1 MEINFNNLHNT
12 QAERE
17 VLNAILFNPYIY
29 DYVAD
34 IISRDI
40 FQDTECQKVYDMIQ
54 RMIKAGKTIDAA
66 EIFTIMRKDGL
77 DFSNFVMENI
87 AASELTR
94 QRVAFLDDLYTRRK
108 LLNLCYKAE
117 AMVTDTTISRE
128 ELRSVGKDFDG
139 YLNNDS
145 QDDECQ
151 QIGDVIGSLMND
163 VAERMADKGERGI
176 MTGLNIFD
184 SRYGWHRGDLVIV
197 AGATSQGKS
206 TLASTIMFN
215 MAMAGVPV
223 ADYSLEMSAKQV
235 TARMM
240 ARLTQVSSST
250 TLYGKLSDQEYK
262 QVYDGSLSMKKLPI
276 YFDEKNKT
284 SFVNM
289 CSSIRRMV
297 KRYGVKVVFID
308 YLQILANGSRDNRES
323 VIGDM
328 ARDLKRLA
336 VEENV
341 CICALSQLNRSKEDK
356 GRPRLNQMRGSGQ
369 IEEACDMAVLI
380 HRPNLQKESAN
391 IYLDKGRNIGV
402 AKDIIKFNG
411 NLSYFSDFE
420 QGDPTAPYK
429 EQKEDLP
436 F

>member
-1 MEINFNNLHNT
+1 M
-12 QAERE
+12 
-17 VLNAILFNPYIY
+17 
-29 DYVAD
+29 
-34 IISRDI
+34 
-40 FQDTECQKVYDMIQ
+40 
-54 RMIKAGKTIDAA
+54 
-66 EIFTIMRKDGL
+66 
-77 DFSNFVMENI
+77 
-87 AASELTR
+87 
-94 QRVAFLDDLYTRRK
+94 
-108 LLNLCYKAE
+108 
-117 AMVTDTTISRE
+117 
-128 ELRSVGKDFDG
+128 RSVGKDFDG

-163 VAERMADKGERGI
+163 VADRMADKGEKGI

-184 SRYGWHRGDLVIV
+184 SRFGWHRGDLVIV

-206 TLASTIMFN
+206 TLASTIAYN
-215 MAMAGVPV
+215 MANDGEPIAY
-223 ADYSLEMSAKQV
+223 YSLEMSAKQL

-240 ARLTQVSSST
+240 ARCTQVSSSI
-250 TLYGKLSDQEYK
+250 TLYAKLSEYEYK
-262 QVYDGSLSMKKLPI
+262 QVYDGSLSIKKLPI

-323 VIGDM
+323 LIGDM

-336 VEENV
+336 VEENI

-411 NLSYFSDFE
+411 NLSYFTDFE
-420 QGDPTAPYK
+420 QGDPSAPYK

>member
-40 FQDTECQKVYDMIQ
+40 FQDTECQKVYDIMQ
-54 RMIKAGKTIDAA
+54 QMIKAGKTIDAA
-66 EIFTIMRKDGL
+66 EVFTIMRKDGL
-77 DFSNFVMENI
+77 DFSHFVMENI

-117 AMVTDTTISRE
+117 AMVTDTTITRE

-145 QDDECQ
+145 QNDECQ

-184 SRYGWHRGDLVIV
+184 SRFGWHRGDLVIV

-215 MAMAGVPV
+215 MAMTGVPV

-284 SFVNM
+284 SFVNL

-323 VIGDM
+323 LIGDM

-336 VEENV
+336 VEENI

-420 QGDPTAPYK
+420 QGDPSAPYK

>member
-12 QAERE
+12 QSERE

-40 FQDTECQKVYDMIQ
+40 FQDPECQKVYDMIQ
-54 RMIKAGKTIDAA
+54 QMIKAGKAIDAA
-66 EIFTIMRKDGL
+66 EVFTIMRKDGL
-77 DFSNFVMENI
+77 DISHFMFENI
-87 AASELTR
+87 LASELTR
-94 QRVAFLDDLYTRRK
+94 QRICFLDDLQTRRK

-128 ELRSVGKDFDG
+128 ELRSVSKDFDG

-151 QIGDVIGSLMND
+151 QIGEVIGSLMND
-163 VAERMADKGERGI
+163 VADRMADKGERGI

-184 SRYGWHRGDLVIV
+184 SRFGWHRGDLVIV

-206 TLASTIMFN
+206 TLASTIAYN
-215 MAMAGVPV
+215 MANAGEPV
-223 ADYSLEMSAKQV
+223 AYYSLEMSAKQL

-240 ARLTQVSSST
+240 ARCTQVSSST
-250 TLYGKLSDQEYK
+250 TLYAKLSEYEYK
-262 QVYDGSLSMKKLPI
+262 QVYDGSLGIKKLPI

-289 CSSIRRMV
+289 CSSIRRVV

-323 VIGDM
+323 LIGDM

-336 VEENV
+336 VEENI
-341 CICALSQLNRSKEDK
+341 CICALSQLNRSKEEK

-420 QGDPTAPYK
+420 QGDPSAPYK

>member
-40 FQDTECQKVYDMIQ
+40 FQDAECQKVYDLVQ
-54 RMIKAGKTIDAA
+54 QMIKAGKTIDAA
-66 EIFTIMRKDGL
+66 EVFTIMRKDGL
-77 DFSNFVMENI
+77 DISHFMFENI
-87 AASELTR
+87 LASELTR
-94 QRVAFLDDLYTRRK
+94 QRIAFLDDLQTRRK

-128 ELRSVGKDFDG
+128 ELRNVGKDFDG

-184 SRYGWHRGDLVIV
+184 SRFGWHRGDLVIV

-336 VEENV
+336 VEENI
-341 CICALSQLNRSKEDK
+341 CICALSQLNRSKEEK

-420 QGDPTAPYK
+420 QGDPSAPYK

>member
-40 FQDTECQKVYDMIQ
+40 FQDTECQKVYDMMQ
-54 RMIKAGKTIDAA
+54 QMIKAGKTIDAA
-66 EIFTIMRKDGL
+66 EVFTIMRKDGL
-77 DFSNFVMENI
+77 DFSHFVMENI

-94 QRVAFLDDLYTRRK
+94 QRVAFLDDLQTRRK

-128 ELRSVGKDFDG
+128 ELRSVSKDFDG
-139 YLNNDS
+139 CLNNDS
-145 QDDECQ
+145 QYDECQ
-151 QIGDVIGSLMND
+151 QIGEVVDDVVND
-163 VAERMADKGERGI
+163 AADRKNDKGERGL

-184 SRYGWHRGDLVIV
+184 SRYGWHQGDLVIV
-197 AGATSQGKS
+197 AGGTSQGKS
-206 TLASTIMFN
+206 TLATTIAYN
-215 MAMAGVPV
+215 MANDGVPSLY
-223 ADYSLEMSAKQV
+223 YSMEMSSKQL
-235 TARMM
+235 TARIM
-240 ARLTQVSSST
+240 ARSTQVSSST
-250 TLYGKLSDQEYK
+250 TLYAKLSDQEFQ
-262 QVYDGSLSMKKLPI
+262 QVYDGSLKIKKLPI

-289 CSSIRRMV
+289 CSSIRRKV
-297 KRYGVKVVFID
+297 KRYGIKVVFID

-380 HRPNLQKESAN
+380 HRPNPQKESAN

-420 QGDPTAPYK
+420 QGDPQSPYQEKK
-429 EQKEDLP
+429 EELP

>member
-40 FQDTECQKVYDMIQ
+40 FQDMECQKVYDIMQQQ
-54 RMIKAGKTIDAA
+54 REAGKTPDAT
-66 EIFTIMRKDGL
+66 EVFTIMRNDGL
-77 DFSNFVMENI
+77 DVGHFLMENML
-87 AASELTR
+87 ASELTR
-94 QRVAFLDDLYTRRK
+94 QRIAFLDDLQTRRK

-145 QDDECQ
+145 QEDECQ

-184 SRYGWHRGDLVIV
+184 SRFGWHRGDLVIV

-323 VIGDM
+323 LIGDM

-336 VEENV
+336 VEENI

-420 QGDPTAPYK
+420 QGDPSAPYK

>member
-17 VLNAILFNPYIY
+17 VLNAILFNPNIY

-40 FQDTECQKVYDMIQ
+40 FQDTECQKVYDLVQ
-54 RMIKAGKTIDAA
+54 QMIKAGKTIDAA

-77 DFSNFVMENI
+77 EVGHFLMENI
-87 AASELTR
+87 AASVITR
-94 QRVAFLDDLYTRRK
+94 QRVAFLDDLQTRRK

-128 ELRSVGKDFDG
+128 DLRSVSKDFDG

-145 QDDECQ
+145 QEDECQ

-184 SRYGWHRGDLVIV
+184 SRYGWHQGDLVIV

-206 TLASTIMFN
+206 TLASTVAFN
-215 MAMAGVPV
+215 MANAGVPI
-223 ADYSLEMSAKQV
+223 AYYSLEMSAKQL

-240 ARLTQVSSST
+240 ARCTQVSSST
-250 TLYGKLSDQEYK
+250 TLYAKLSDQEYK
-262 QVYDGSLSMKKLPI
+262 QVYDGSLGIKKLPI

-308 YLQILANGSRDNRES
+308 YLQILGRSTWHR
-323 VIGDM
+323 
-328 ARDLKRLA
+328 
-336 VEENV
+336 
-341 CICALSQLNRSKEDK
+341 AL
-356 GRPRLNQMRGSGQ
+356 
-369 IEEACDMAVLI
+369 CCC
-380 HRPNLQKESAN
+380 
-391 IYLDKGRNIGV
+391 
-402 AKDIIKFNG
+402 
-411 NLSYFSDFE
+411 
-420 QGDPTAPYK
+420 
-429 EQKEDLP
+429 
-436 F
+436 

>member
-12 QAERE
+12 QSERE

-40 FQDTECQKVYDMIQ
+40 FQDPECQKVYDMIQ
-54 RMIKAGKTIDAA
+54 QMIKAGKAIDAA
-66 EIFTIMRKDGL
+66 EVFTIMRKNGL
-77 DFSNFVMENI
+77 EISNFVMENI
-87 AASELTR
+87 LASELTR
-94 QRVAFLDDLYTRRK
+94 QRICFLDDLQTRRK

-151 QIGDVIGSLMND
+151 QIGEVIGSLMND
-163 VAERMADKGERGI
+163 VADRMADKGERGI

-184 SRYGWHRGDLVIV
+184 SRFGWHRGDLVIV

-206 TLASTIMFN
+206 TLASTVAFN
-215 MAMAGVPV
+215 MANAGEPV
-223 ADYSLEMSAKQV
+223 AYYSLEMSAKQL

-240 ARLTQVSSST
+240 ARCTQVSSST
-250 TLYGKLSDQEYK
+250 TLYAKLSEYEYK
-262 QVYDGSLSMKKLPI
+262 QVYDGSLGIKKLPI

-323 VIGDM
+323 LIGDM

-336 VEENV
+336 VEENI

-380 HRPNLQKESAN
+380 HRPNPQKESAN

-420 QGDPTAPYK
+420 QGDPSAPYK

>member
-12 QAERE
+12 QSERE

-34 IISRDI
+34 IISREI
-40 FQDTECQKVYDMIQ
+40 FQDTECQKVYDIMQ
-54 RMIKAGKTIDAA
+54 QMIKAGKTIDAA
-66 EIFTIMRKDGL
+66 EVFTIMRKDGL
-77 DFSNFVMENI
+77 DFSHFVMENI

-94 QRVAFLDDLYTRRK
+94 QRVAFLDDLQTRRK

-139 YLNNDS
+139 CLNNDEREN
-145 QDDECQ
+145 DCQ

-184 SRYGWHRGDLVIV
+184 SRFGWHRGDLVIV

-297 KRYGVKVVFID
+297 KRYGVQVVFID

-323 VIGDM
+323 LIGDM

-336 VEENV
+336 VEENICV
-341 CICALSQLNRSKEDK
+341 CALSQLNRSKEDK

-380 HRPNLQKESAN
+380 YRPNLQKESAN

-420 QGDPTAPYK
+420 QGDPSAPYK

>member
-40 FQDTECQKVYDMIQ
+40 FQDTECQKVYDIMQ
-54 RMIKAGKTIDAA
+54 QMIKAGKTIDAA
-66 EIFTIMRKDGL
+66 EVFTIMRKDGL
-77 DFSNFVMENI
+77 DFSHFVMENI

-117 AMVTDTTISRE
+117 AMVTDTTITRE

-145 QDDECQ
+145 QNDECQ

-184 SRYGWHRGDLVIV
+184 SRFGWHRGDLVIV

-323 VIGDM
+323 LIGDM

-336 VEENV
+336 VEENI

-420 QGDPTAPYK
+420 QGDPSAPYK

>member
-40 FQDTECQKVYDMIQ
+40 FQDTECQKVYDIVQ
-54 RMIKAGKTIDAA
+54 NMIKAGKTIDAA
-66 EIFTIMRKDGL
+66 EVFTIMRKDGL
-77 DFSNFVMENI
+77 DFSHFVMENI

-94 QRVAFLDDLYTRRK
+94 QRICFLEDLYTRRK

-117 AMVTDTTISRE
+117 AMVTDTTITRE

-151 QIGDVIGSLMND
+151 QIGEVVDDVVND
-163 VAERMADKGERGI
+163 AADRKNDKGERGL

-184 SRYGWHRGDLVIV
+184 SRFGWHRGDLVIV

-206 TLASTIMFN
+206 TLATTIAYN
-215 MAMAGVPV
+215 MANDGVP
-223 ADYSLEMSAKQV
+223 ALYYSMEMSSKQL
-235 TARMM
+235 TARIM
-240 ARLTQVSSST
+240 ARCTQVSSST
-250 TLYGKLSDQEYK
+250 TLYAKLSDQEFQ
-262 QVYDGSLSMKKLPI
+262 QVYDGSLKIKKLPI

-289 CSSIRRMV
+289 CSSIRRKV
-297 KRYGVKVVFID
+297 KRLGIKVVFID

-336 VEENV
+336 VEENI

-391 IYLDKGRNIGV
+391 IYMDKGRNIGV
-402 AKDIIKFNG
+402 AKDVIKFNG

-420 QGDPTAPYK
+420 QGDPSAPYK
-429 EQKEDLP
+429 EKQDDLP

>member
-40 FQDTECQKVYDMIQ
+40 FQDTECQKVYDIMQ
-54 RMIKAGKTIDAA
+54 QMIKAGKTIDAA
-66 EIFTIMRKDGL
+66 EVFTIMRKDGL
-77 DFSNFVMENI
+77 DFSHFVMENI

-94 QRVAFLDDLYTRRK
+94 QRVAFLDDLQTRRK

-128 ELRSVGKDFDG
+128 ELRNVGKDFDG

-206 TLASTIMFN
+206 TLASTVAFN
-215 MAMAGVPV
+215 MANAGEPI
-223 ADYSLEMSAKQV
+223 AYYSLEMSAKQL

-240 ARLTQVSSST
+240 ARCTQVSSST
-250 TLYGKLSDQEYK
+250 TLYAKLSDQEYK
-262 QVYDGSLSMKKLPI
+262 QVYDGSLGIKKLPI

-323 VIGDM
+323 LIGDM

-336 VEENV
+336 VEENI
-341 CICALSQLNRSKEDK
+341 CICALSQLNRSKEEK

-380 HRPNLQKESAN
+380 YRPNLQKESAN

-420 QGDPTAPYK
+420 QGDPSAPYK
-429 EQKEDLP
+429 EKQDDLP

>member
-34 IISRDI
+34 IVSREI
-40 FQDTECQKVYDMIQ
+40 FQDYECQKVYDIIQ
-54 RMIKAGKTIDAA
+54 GMIKAGKVIDAA
-66 EIFTIMRKDGL
+66 EVFTIMRKDGI
-77 DFSNFVMENI
+77 DITHFMSDSI
-87 AASELTR
+87 IASELTR
-94 QRVAFLDDLYTRRK
+94 QRVCFLSDLCTRRK
-108 LLNLCYKAE
+108 LLNLCYKAQ
-117 AMVTDTTISRE
+117 AMVSDTTISRE

-151 QIGDVIGSLMND
+151 QIGEVVDDVVND
-163 VAERMADKGERGI
+163 AADRKNDKGERGL

-184 SRYGWHRGDLVIV
+184 SRFGWHRGDLVIV

-206 TLASTIMFN
+206 TLATTIAYN
-215 MAMAGVPV
+215 MANDGVPSLY
-223 ADYSLEMSAKQV
+223 YSMEMSSKQL
-235 TARMM
+235 TARIM
-240 ARLTQVSSST
+240 ARCTQVSSST
-250 TLYGKLSDQEYK
+250 TLYAKLSDQEFQ
-262 QVYDGSLSMKKLPI
+262 QVYDGSLKIKKLPI

-289 CSSIRRMV
+289 CSSIRRKV
-297 KRYGVKVVFID
+297 KRYGIKVVFID

-420 QGDPTAPYK
+420 QGDPSAPYK
-429 EQKEDLP
+429 EKQDDLP

>member
-40 FQDTECQKVYDMIQ
+40 FQDTECQKVYDMMQ
-54 RMIKAGKTIDAA
+54 QMIKAGKTIDAA
-66 EIFTIMRKDGL
+66 EVFTIMRKEGL
-77 DFSNFVMENI
+77 DFSHFVMENI

-128 ELRSVGKDFDG
+128 ELRSVSKDFDG

-145 QDDECQ
+145 QEDECQ

-184 SRYGWHRGDLVIV
+184 SRFGWHRGDLVIV

-323 VIGDM
+323 LIGDM

-336 VEENV
+336 VEENICV
-341 CICALSQLNRSKEDK
+341 CALSQLSRPKDEK

-411 NLSYFSDFE
+411 NISYFSDFE
-420 QGDPTAPYK
+420 QGDPSAPYK

>member
-40 FQDTECQKVYDMIQ
+40 FQDTECQKVYDIMQ
-54 RMIKAGKTIDAA
+54 QMIKAGKTIDAA
-66 EIFTIMRKDGL
+66 EVFTIMRKDGL
-77 DFSNFVMENI
+77 DFSHFVMENI

-94 QRVAFLDDLYTRRK
+94 QRVAFLDDLQTRRK

-128 ELRSVGKDFDG
+128 ELRSVSKDFDG
-139 YLNNDS
+139 CLNNDEREN
-145 QDDECQ
+145 DCQ

-323 VIGDM
+323 LIGDM

-336 VEENV
+336 VEENI
-341 CICALSQLNRSKEDK
+341 CICALSQLNRSKEEK

-420 QGDPTAPYK
+420 QGDPSAPYK

>member
-40 FQDTECQKVYDMIQ
+40 FQDTECQKVYDIMQ
-54 RMIKAGKTIDAA
+54 QMIKAGKTIDAA
-66 EIFTIMRKDGL
+66 EVFTIMRKDGL
-77 DFSNFVMENI
+77 DFSHFVMENI

-94 QRVAFLDDLYTRRK
+94 QRVAFLDDLQTRRK

-206 TLASTIMFN
+206 TLASTVAFN
-215 MAMAGVPV
+215 MANAGEPI
-223 ADYSLEMSAKQV
+223 AYYSLEMSAKQL

-240 ARLTQVSSST
+240 ARCTQVSSST
-250 TLYGKLSDQEYK
+250 TLYAKLSDQEYK
-262 QVYDGSLSMKKLPI
+262 QVYDGSLGIKKLPI

-323 VIGDM
+323 LIGDM

-336 VEENV
+336 VEENI
-341 CICALSQLNRSKEDK
+341 CICALSQLNRSKEEK

-380 HRPNLQKESAN
+380 YRPNLQKESAN

-420 QGDPTAPYK
+420 QGDPSAPYK
-429 EQKEDLP
+429 EKQDDLP

>member
-40 FQDTECQKVYDMIQ
+40 FQDTECQKVYDIMQ
-54 RMIKAGKTIDAA
+54 QMIKAGKTIDAA
-66 EIFTIMRKDGL
+66 EVFTIMRKDGL
-77 DFSNFVMENI
+77 DFSHFVMENI

-94 QRVAFLDDLYTRRK
+94 QRVAFLDDLQTRRK

-197 AGATSQGKS
+197 AGATSQGNS
-206 TLASTIMFN
+206 TLASTVAFN
-215 MAMAGVPV
+215 MANAGEPI
-223 ADYSLEMSAKQV
+223 AYYSLEMSAKQL

-240 ARLTQVSSST
+240 ARCTQVSSST
-250 TLYGKLSDQEYK
+250 TLYAKLSDQEYK
-262 QVYDGSLSMKKLPI
+262 QVYDGSLGIKKLPI

-323 VIGDM
+323 LIGDM

-336 VEENV
+336 VEENI
-341 CICALSQLNRSKEDK
+341 CICALSQLNRSKEEK

-380 HRPNLQKESAN
+380 YRPNLQKESAN

-420 QGDPTAPYK
+420 QGDPSAPYK
-429 EQKEDLP
+429 EKQDDLP

>member
-12 QAERE
+12 QSERE

-29 DYVAD
+29 DYVSD

-40 FQDTECQKVYDMIQ
+40 FQDPECQKVYDMIQ
-54 RMIKAGKTIDAA
+54 QMIKAGKAIDAA
-66 EIFTIMRKDGL
+66 EVFTIMRKDGL
-77 DFSNFVMENI
+77 DISHFMFENI
-87 AASELTR
+87 LASELTR
-94 QRVAFLDDLYTRRK
+94 QRICFLDDLQTRRK

-151 QIGDVIGSLMND
+151 QIGEVIGSLMND
-163 VAERMADKGERGI
+163 VADRMADKGERGI

-184 SRYGWHRGDLVIV
+184 SRFGWHRGDLVII

-206 TLASTIMFN
+206 TLASTIAYN
-215 MAMAGVPV
+215 MANAGEPI
-223 ADYSLEMSAKQV
+223 AYYSLEMSAKQL

-240 ARLTQVSSST
+240 ARCTQVSSSI
-250 TLYGKLSDQEYK
+250 TLYAKLSDQEYK
-262 QVYDGSLSMKKLPI
+262 QVYDGSLGIKKLPI

-323 VIGDM
+323 LIGDM

-336 VEENV
+336 VEENI

-420 QGDPTAPYK
+420 QGDPSAPYK

>member
-40 FQDTECQKVYDMIQ
+40 FQDTECQKVYDMMQ
-54 RMIKAGKTIDAA
+54 QMIKAGKTIDAA
-66 EIFTIMRKDGL
+66 EVFTIMRKDGL
-77 DFSNFVMENI
+77 DFSHFVMENI

-128 ELRSVGKDFDG
+128 DLRSVGKDFDG

-145 QDDECQ
+145 QEDECQ

-206 TLASTIMFN
+206 TLASTVAFN
-215 MAMAGVPV
+215 MANAGEPI
-223 ADYSLEMSAKQV
+223 AYYSLEMSAKQL

-240 ARLTQVSSST
+240 ARSTQVSSST

-323 VIGDM
+323 LIGDM

-336 VEENV
+336 VEENI
-341 CICALSQLNRSKEDK
+341 CICALSQLNRSKEEK

-420 QGDPTAPYK
+420 QGDPSAPYK

>member
-54 RMIKAGKTIDAA
+54 QMIKAGKTIDAA

-145 QDDECQ
+145 QEDECQ

-206 TLASTIMFN
+206 TLASTVAFN
-215 MAMAGVPV
+215 MANAGEPI
-223 ADYSLEMSAKQV
+223 AYYSLEMSAKQL

-240 ARLTQVSSST
+240 ARCTQVSSST
-250 TLYGKLSDQEYK
+250 TLYAKLSDQEYK

-323 VIGDM
+323 LIGDM

-336 VEENV
+336 VEENI

-420 QGDPTAPYK
+420 QGDPSAPYK

>member
-1 MEINFNNLHNT
+1 MKINFNNLHNT
-12 QAERE
+12 QSERE

-40 FQDTECQKVYDMIQ
+40 FQDPECQKVYDMIQ
-54 RMIKAGKTIDAA
+54 QMIKAGKAIDAA
-66 EIFTIMRKDGL
+66 EVFTIMRKDGL
-77 DFSNFVMENI
+77 DISHFMFENI
-87 AASELTR
+87 LASELTR
-94 QRVAFLDDLYTRRK
+94 QRICFLDDLQTRRK

-128 ELRSVGKDFDG
+128 ELRSVSKDFDG

-151 QIGDVIGSLMND
+151 QIGEVIGSLMND
-163 VAERMADKGERGI
+163 VADRMADKGERGI

-184 SRYGWHRGDLVIV
+184 SRFGWHRGDLVIV

-206 TLASTIMFN
+206 TLASTIAYN
-215 MAMAGVPV
+215 MANAGEPI
-223 ADYSLEMSAKQV
+223 AYYSLEMSAKQL

-240 ARLTQVSSST
+240 ARCTQVSSST
-250 TLYGKLSDQEYK
+250 TLYAKLSEYEYK
-262 QVYDGSLSMKKLPI
+262 QVYDGSLSIKKLPI

-323 VIGDM
+323 LIGDM

-336 VEENV
+336 VEENI
-341 CICALSQLNRSKEDK
+341 CICALSQLNRSKEEK

-420 QGDPTAPYK
+420 QGDPSAPYK

>member
-1 MEINFNNLHNT
+1 
-12 QAERE
+12 
-17 VLNAILFNPYIY
+17 
-29 DYVAD
+29 
-34 IISRDI
+34 
-40 FQDTECQKVYDMIQ
+40 
-54 RMIKAGKTIDAA
+54 
-66 EIFTIMRKDGL
+66 
-77 DFSNFVMENI
+77 MENI
-87 AASELTR
+87 LASELTR
-94 QRVAFLDDLYTRRK
+94 QRICFLDDLQTRRK

-151 QIGDVIGSLMND
+151 QIGEVIGSLMND
-163 VAERMADKGERGI
+163 VADRMADKGERGI

-184 SRYGWHRGDLVIV
+184 SRFGWHRGDLVIV

-206 TLASTIMFN
+206 TLASTVAFN
-215 MAMAGVPV
+215 MANAGEPV
-223 ADYSLEMSAKQV
+223 AYYSLEMSAKQL

-240 ARLTQVSSST
+240 ARCTQVSSST
-250 TLYGKLSDQEYK
+250 TLYAKLSDQEYK
-262 QVYDGSLSMKKLPI
+262 QVYDGSLGIKKLPI

-323 VIGDM
+323 LIGDM

-336 VEENV
+336 VEENICV
-341 CICALSQLNRSKEDK
+341 CALSQLSRPKDEK

-420 QGDPTAPYK
+420 QGDPSAPYK

>member
-34 IISRDI
+34 IISREI
-40 FQDTECQKVYDMIQ
+40 FQDTECQKVYDIMQ
-54 RMIKAGKTIDAA
+54 QMIKAGKTIDAA
-66 EIFTIMRKDGL
+66 EVFTIMRKDGL
-77 DFSNFVMENI
+77 DFSHFVMENI

-117 AMVTDTTISRE
+117 AMVTDTTITRE

-163 VAERMADKGERGI
+163 VADRMADKGERGI

-184 SRYGWHRGDLVIV
+184 SRFGWHRGDLVIV

-206 TLASTIMFN
+206 TLASTVAFN
-215 MAMAGVPV
+215 MANAGEPV
-223 ADYSLEMSAKQV
+223 AYYSLEMSAKQL

-240 ARLTQVSSST
+240 ARCTQVSSST
-250 TLYGKLSDQEYK
+250 TLYAKLSDQEYK
-262 QVYDGSLSMKKLPI
+262 QVYDGSLGIKNLPI

-284 SFVNM
+284 SFVNL

-323 VIGDM
+323 LIGDM

-420 QGDPTAPYK
+420 QGDPSAPYK

>member
-17 VLNAILFNPYIY
+17 VLNAFLFNPYIY

-34 IISRDI
+34 IVSREI
-40 FQDTECQKVYDMIQ
+40 FQDYECQKVYDIIQ
-54 RMIKAGKTIDAA
+54 GMIKAGKVIDAA
-66 EIFTIMRKDGL
+66 EVFTIMRKDGI
-77 DFSNFVMENI
+77 DITHFMSDSI
-87 AASELTR
+87 IASELTR
-94 QRVAFLDDLYTRRK
+94 QRVCFLSDLCTRRK
-108 LLNLCYKAE
+108 LLNLCYKAQ
-117 AMVTDTTISRE
+117 AMVSDTTISRE

-151 QIGDVIGSLMND
+151 QIGEVVDDVVND
-163 VAERMADKGERGI
+163 AADRKNDKGERGL

-184 SRYGWHRGDLVIV
+184 SRFGWHRGDLVIV

-206 TLASTIMFN
+206 TLATTIAYN
-215 MAMAGVPV
+215 MANDGVPSLY
-223 ADYSLEMSAKQV
+223 YSMEMSSKQL
-235 TARMM
+235 TARIM
-240 ARLTQVSSST
+240 ARCTQVSSST
-250 TLYGKLSDQEYK
+250 TLYAKLSDQEFQ
-262 QVYDGSLSMKKLPI
+262 QVYDGSLKIKKLPI

-289 CSSIRRMV
+289 CSSIRRKV
-297 KRYGVKVVFID
+297 KRYGIKVVFID

-356 GRPRLNQMRGSGQ
+356 SRPRLNQMRGSGQ

-420 QGDPTAPYK
+420 QGDPSAPYK

>member
-40 FQDTECQKVYDMIQ
+40 FQDTECQKVYDIMQ
-54 RMIKAGKTIDAA
+54 QMIKAGKKIDAA
-66 EIFTIMRKDGL
+66 EVFTIMRKDGL
-77 DFSNFVMENI
+77 DFSHFVMENI

-94 QRVAFLDDLYTRRK
+94 QRVAFLDDLQTRRK

-145 QDDECQ
+145 QEDDCQ

-184 SRYGWHRGDLVIV
+184 SRFGWHRGDLVIV

-223 ADYSLEMSAKQV
+223 VDYSLEMSAKQV

-323 VIGDM
+323 LIGDM

-341 CICALSQLNRSKEDK
+341 CICALSQINRSKEEK

-420 QGDPTAPYK
+420 QGDPSAPYK

>member
-40 FQDTECQKVYDMIQ
+40 FQDKECQKVYDIMQ
-54 RMIKAGKTIDAA
+54 QMIKAGKTIDAA
-66 EIFTIMRKDGL
+66 EVFTIMRKDGL
-77 DFSNFVMENI
+77 DFSHFVMENI

-117 AMVTDTTISRE
+117 AMVTDTTITRE

-145 QDDECQ
+145 QNDECQ

-184 SRYGWHRGDLVIV
+184 SRFGWHRGDLVIV

-323 VIGDM
+323 LIGDM

-336 VEENV
+336 VEENI

-420 QGDPTAPYK
+420 QGDPSAPYK

>member
-40 FQDTECQKVYDMIQ
+40 FQDTECQKVYDIMQ
-54 RMIKAGKTIDAA
+54 QMIKAGKTIDAA
-66 EIFTIMRKDGL
+66 EVFTIMRKDGL
-77 DFSNFVMENI
+77 DFSHFVMENI

-94 QRVAFLDDLYTRRK
+94 QRVAFLDDLQTRRK

-128 ELRSVGKDFDG
+128 DLRSVGKDFDG

-145 QDDECQ
+145 QEDECQ

-184 SRYGWHRGDLVIV
+184 SRFGWHRGDLVIV

-262 QVYDGSLSMKKLPI
+262 QVYDGSLSM
-276 YFDEKNKT
+276 
-284 SFVNM
+284 
-289 CSSIRRMV
+289 
-297 KRYGVKVVFID
+297 
-308 YLQILANGSRDNRES
+308 
-323 VIGDM
+323 
-328 ARDLKRLA
+328 
-336 VEENV
+336 
-341 CICALSQLNRSKEDK
+341 
-356 GRPRLNQMRGSGQ
+356 
-369 IEEACDMAVLI
+369 
-380 HRPNLQKESAN
+380 
-391 IYLDKGRNIGV
+391 
-402 AKDIIKFNG
+402 
-411 NLSYFSDFE
+411 
-420 QGDPTAPYK
+420 
-429 EQKEDLP
+429 
-436 F
+436 